1 MGVMGGHSGFDSRMY
16 RNAPIAHK
24 RIDTV
29 YSVLPLRRN
38 NRRGLGLG
46 IFILTTGGTDHET
59 IILHFPCTDFLFSVI
74 FCLRPKEVRGTNAV
88 LPCDRGYRQ

>member
-1 MGVMGGHSGFDSRMY
+1 MWHRIRLYFVCTVIRCPRQEAICRIQMGVMGGHSGFDSRMY

-38 NRRGLGLG
+38 SRRGW
-46 IFILTTGGTDHET
+46 
-59 IILHFPCTDFLFSVI
+59 
-74 FCLRPKEVRGTNAV
+74 VRGNAGNFTV
-88 LPCDRGYRQ
+88 SGIAVIYFVGDEM